1 MLWDDEQRNTA
12 PALVSSGRDWPT
24 TFGETFSAA
33 WSRNTLFSQDYAGEN
48 DRMSALNDYLA
59 KAKSMTGE
67 DIGQQLDYRM
77 PEGAAVSAQ
86 DLLRQANEKVSALK
100 QKNPALELDP
110 LTPDELSK
118 NAVAKRRQAD
128 ADFEETIDRPRGP
141 GATVG
146 RWLGGGAAGIADQI
160 NLAALPIAPAAEL
173 GIVASAVRWGE
184 IAGVTGAA
192 GTALAAPYREQ
203 VQPGYIASAQ
213 PLLEVGEQAAI
224 GALGG
229 AAFPAA
235 RAIARPA
242 LNQLAGAWDR
252 VRGLPWPT
260 SVKDAGNI
268 VSSEANINQSNIY
281 PGVNGSAAH
290 EQALAKTTNDIL
302 AGRPVDV
309 SQHITPELEASAAMP
324 PATDA
329 KRIDAQAAAVAAERP
344 VPVEPTPE
352 LPFERTA
359 AEANAEAKKQD
370 LILDVYDA
378 ARERGFDDIPMEEAG
393 RIADK
398 LMGATP
404 EQAAKIFRDLQMSP
418 RQVAD
423 APRRLEPPAEP
434 IPTPVEPVADIHAAD
449 FQGAVRADL
458 DRELPG
464 IRGREEEVRFPTAID
479 ADGNISYQSID
490 KALNEVDS
498 YKTAADQIA
507 ACASPT
513 PPAEAA

>member
-1 MLWDDEQRNTA
+1 MLWTDEKHETA
-12 PALVSSGRDWPT
+12 PALDTSGRDLPT
-24 TFGETFSAA
+24 TFGDTFFAA
-33 WSRNTLFSQDYAGEN
+33 WSRNTLFSQDYFGEN
-48 DRMSALNDYLA
+48 DRMAALSDYTNKV
-59 KAKSMTGE
+59 KALTGRDIGAELDYGTGE
-67 DIGQQLDYRM
+67 FAPDSH
-77 PEGAAVSAQ
+77 A
-86 DLLRQANEKVSALK
+86 LLRQANDKVNELK
-100 QKNPALELDP
+100 QKNPTLELDP
-110 LTPDELSK
+110 LSPEEFER

-260 SVKDAGNI
+260 AVKDAGNI

-329 KRIDAQAAAVAAERP
+329 KRIDAQA
-344 VPVEPTPE
+344 
-352 LPFERTA
+352 
-359 AEANAEAKKQD
+359 
-370 LILDVYDA
+370 
-378 ARERGFDDIPMEEAG
+378 
-393 RIADK
+393 
-398 LMGATP
+398 
-404 EQAAKIFRDLQMSP
+404 
-418 RQVAD
+418 
-423 APRRLEPPAEP
+423 
-434 IPTPVEPVADIHAAD
+434 
-449 FQGAVRADL
+449 
-458 DRELPG
+458 
-464 IRGREEEVRFPTAID
+464 
-479 ADGNISYQSID
+479 
-490 KALNEVDS
+490 
-498 YKTAADQIA
+498 
-507 ACASPT
+507 
-513 PPAEAA
+513 